1 MARILIGN
9 IKGPKGDTGAQGPQ
23 GETGPQGPQ
32 GPLPPL
38 VNNALA
44 TEAGVSALDAVMGK
58 TLQDQITDNKEDI
71 TQLYSNIEKT
81 GILIFP
87 RFTAF
92 TENVSDM
99 LKSPLCVAN
108 VSINTG
114 VSDPY
119 APIKTEG
126 PHWWNVITI
135 GVDNRC
141 EQLAFRGFSPD
152 LTSDILYLRRQHDNS
167 TGQWIQ
173 IK

>member
-1 MARILIGN
+1 ML
-9 IKGPKGDTGAQGPQ
+9 KDPDLSQG
-23 GETGPQGPQ
+23 TSCVSITF
-32 GPLPPL
+32 
-38 VNNALA
+38 VN
-44 TEAGVSALDAVMGK
+44 
-58 TLQDQITDNKEDI
+58 
-71 TQLYSNIEKT
+71 SNIEKT